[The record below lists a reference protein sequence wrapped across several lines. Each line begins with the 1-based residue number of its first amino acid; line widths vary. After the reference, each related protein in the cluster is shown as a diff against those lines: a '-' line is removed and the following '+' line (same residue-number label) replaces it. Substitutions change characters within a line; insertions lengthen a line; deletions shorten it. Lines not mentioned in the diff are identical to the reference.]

1 MSEFRPILR
10 PALGAKQA
18 VSSATLKLSPMPE
31 GTIIHVLARPGEA
44 DMPSFIGSLAKAAE
58 HAVRAV
64 SPGQWFI
71 VGEEPMPHQEMK
83 SLFAALEPS
92 ATGVDQS
99 HGRVRIRIEGK
110 MASRALS
117 KGTAL
122 DLDPSVFPVGQSA
135 VTLIGHIAAHIT
147 RIGSEAFEIIVLRGF
162 AESLWDDLARMSLE
176 FT

>member
-1 MSEFRPILR
+1 MSEFRPTHR
-10 PALGAKQA
+10 PALGTKQT
-18 VSSATLKLSPMPE
+18 VSSAALRLSPLPE
-31 GTIIHVLARPGEA
+31 GTIIHVLAQPGEQ
-44 DMPSFIGSLAKAAE
+44 DVVSFLGRFTKSPA
-58 HAVRAV
+58 HAVRPV

-71 VGEEPMPHQEMK
+71 VHDEPMPHQEMK
-83 SLFAALEPS
+83 SLFATLEPR

-117 KGTAL
+117 KGTAI
-122 DLDPSVFPVGQSA
+122 DLDPSVFPIGQSA

-147 RIGSEAFEIIVLRGF
+147 RVGSEAFEIIVLRGF

-176 FT
+176 FS

>member
-10 PALGAKQA
+10 PVLGTKQA
-18 VSSATLKLSPMPE
+18 VSSATLRLSPLPE
-31 GTIIHVLARPGEA
+31 GTIIHVLARPGEE
-44 DMPSFIGSLAKAAE
+44 DMVPFLGSVAQTAA
-58 HAVRAV
+58 HAVRPV

-71 VGEEPMPHQEMK
+71 VGEEPMPHKEMK
-83 SLFAALEPS
+83 SLFAALEPRAS
-92 ATGVDQS
+92 GVDQS

-122 DLDPSVFPVGQSA
+122 DLDPSAFPVGQSS

-147 RIGSEAFEIIVLRGF
+147 RVGSEAFEIIVLRGF

-176 FT
+176 FS

>member
-10 PALGAKQA
+10 PALAAKQA
-18 VSSATLKLSPMPE
+18 VSSASLRLSPLPE
-31 GTIIHVLARPGEA
+31 GTIIHVLARPREE
-44 DMPSFIGSLAKAAE
+44 DMVPCLGSLAKTGQY
-58 HAVRAV
+58 AVRPV

-71 VGEEPMPHQEMK
+71 VGDEPMPRQEMK
-83 SLFAALEPS
+83 SLFAALEPG

-147 RIGSEAFEIIVLRGF
+147 RVDSEAFEIIVLRGF
-162 AESLWDDLARMSLE
+162 AESLWDDLARMGLE
-176 FT
+176 FA